1 MMQSCFA
8 TYLKYSNKTLQS
20 LVDSVSDIQND
31 LSLQKCRQENQE
43 IMACIMA
50 IAFYDISGADMMLK
64 GKPTQVVVH
73 RIEFQ
78 DKERDMLE
86 ASLLGARVEGAA
98 KAAVLGVASVGIGL
112 AGYSAYWAL
121 KKMYNWGLDAKET
134 IEEVIIPTAKRETVG
149 TVTGDASV
157 IGGITD
163 AGGFGPFGTPLRVIR
178 GFGRLLR

>member
-1 MMQSCFA
+1 
-8 TYLKYSNKTLQS
+8 
-20 LVDSVSDIQND
+20 
-31 LSLQKCRQENQE
+31 
-43 IMACIMA
+43 MA
-50 IAFYDISGADMMLK
+50 IAFYDISGADMMPK

-86 ASLLGARVEGAA
+86 AALLGKQIEGAA
-98 KAAVLGVASVGIGL
+98 KTAVFGIGAVGIGL

-178 GFGRLLR
+178 GFGRLLK